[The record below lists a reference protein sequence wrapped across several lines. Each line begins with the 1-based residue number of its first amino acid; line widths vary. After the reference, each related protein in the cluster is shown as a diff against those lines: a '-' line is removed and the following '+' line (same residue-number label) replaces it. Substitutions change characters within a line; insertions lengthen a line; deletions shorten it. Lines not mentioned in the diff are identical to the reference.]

1 MNDRLL
7 LDTHALLWW
16 LADEQL
22 DDATKARIATAEVVL
37 ASAASVWEVG
47 IKAALGK
54 LRVDLPFG
62 PVLRRAS
69 IPVLAIDAG
78 HADAAAA
85 LPSHHRDPFDRML
98 IAQARIED
106 LQVVTRDERFA
117 DYDVSI
123 LAC

>member
-1 MNDRLL
+1 MSDRLL

-22 DDATKARIATAEVVL
+22 DDAVKVRIATAEVVL
-37 ASAASVWEVG
+37 ASAVSVWEVG
-47 IKAALGK
+47 MKAALGK
-54 LRVDLPFG
+54 LRVDLPLA

-98 IAQARIED
+98 AAQAMLEG
-106 LQVVTRDERFA
+106 LTLVTRDPAFDGIEGFS
-117 DYDVSI
+117 V
-123 LAC
+123 LW